1 MLNCN
6 TILVWHHFEITFE
19 KGYLKNWNS
28 FIFDPLSH
36 IFEKTE
42 FGVHHRPQD
51 VYQKKGMLFGKK
63 CEEPIF
69 DFLPSKISTSVV
81 KLCNFF

>member
-1 MLNCN
+1 MYKVLK
-6 TILVWHHFEITFE
+6 LLFE

-51 VYQKKGMLFGKK
+51 VEERYALWEKNVRSRFLICGRQK
-63 CEEPIF
+63 
-69 DFLPSKISTSVV
+69 FLRV
-81 KLCNFF
+81 L

>member
-63 CEEPIF
+63 MLRA
-69 DFLPSKISTSVV
+69 DF
-81 KLCNFF
+81 